1 MTIMT
6 LTSADVRDR
15 LGTILRQLHNQAQPL
30 IITDQGKAEAVLLS
44 IEQYESMVDLLE
56 DRADEFDSQLGHR
69 IREEREAYV
78 QGEGRDFGEFLAE
91 ADA

>member
-1 MTIMT
+1 MT

-15 LGTILRQLHNQAQPL
+15 LGAILRQLHNQAQPL
-30 IITDQGKAEAVLLS
+30 IITEQGKAEAVLLS

-56 DRADEFDSQLGHR
+56 DRADEFDSQLGRR